1 MSWSFRFALILF
13 LAFHVIAAN
22 AQGATGSTI
31 ASNATT
37 VRQGVKLAESGH
49 CREALPALRKASQKL
64 DDQQLKRQAGLAGVR
79 CAMTLG
85 QPDSATDFLSMLSRD
100 FPRDPEVLYVLVHA
114 YSDLSTLEAQHL
126 ALYAPSSD
134 QAHELSAEAFEQ
146 QGKWDLAAAEYRAIL
161 AQHPDAAGIHFR
173 LGRLL
178 LSKPNPTAEVAEQAR
193 KEFQAELKLDPSNAG
208 AEYVLGEL
216 ARQEQNWDEAIVH
229 FGRASKLDPGFGDA
243 FLGLGEALVSE
254 KKFSEAI
261 PPLQTAAKLEPAS
274 PAAHY
279 NLAIAYARSGR
290 KEDGDREFEIQRR
303 LTQKG
308 AAGEP
313 PAEAQQDPN

>member
-1 MSWSFRFALILF
+1 MSRLFCFAFIVF
-13 LAFHVIAAN
+13 LAFHVSLTH
-22 AQGATGSTI
+22 AQGTAGAPTPNSVTSAREGL
-31 ASNATT
+31 
-37 VRQGVKLAESGH
+37 KLAEAGR
-49 CREALPALRKASQKL
+49 CQEALPALKRTFHRLEDQK
-64 DDQQLKRQAGLAGVR
+64 LKRQAGLAGVR

-85 QPDSATDFLSMLSRD
+85 QPDSATDFISMLSRD

-126 ALYAPSSD
+126 ARYAASSD
-134 QAHELSAEAFEQ
+134 QAHELSAEAFEE
-146 QGKWDLAAAEYRAIL
+146 QGKWELAVAEYRAIL
-161 AQHPDAAGIHFR
+161 SQHPEAPGIHFR

-178 LSKPNPTAEVAEQAR
+178 LSRPNPPADVAEQAR
-193 KEFQAELKLDPSNAG
+193 KEFQAELKIDPSNGG

-216 ARQEQNWDEAIVH
+216 ARQEQDWDDAIQH
-229 FGRASKLDPGFGDA
+229 FARASKLEPGFGDA
-243 FLGLGEALVSE
+243 FLGLGESLVGA

-261 PPLQTAAKLEPAS
+261 PPLEAAVKLEPAN

-290 KEDGDREFEIQRR
+290 KQDGDREFEIQRR

-313 PAEAQQDPN
+313 AADAQQDPN